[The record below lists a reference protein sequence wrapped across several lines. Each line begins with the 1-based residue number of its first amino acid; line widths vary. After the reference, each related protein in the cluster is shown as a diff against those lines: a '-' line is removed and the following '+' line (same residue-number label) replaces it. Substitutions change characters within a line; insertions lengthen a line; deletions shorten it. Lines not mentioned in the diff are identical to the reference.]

1 MLNDPVLVDD
11 WHPVCR
17 GSDVGEGE
25 VLATRLLDEDL
36 VIWRDKGTVLAWR
49 DLCVHRGTRL
59 SLGSVED
66 SRLVCPYHGWNY
78 DAEGQC
84 VRIPAHPEARIPSKA
99 RVQTYQAREQYGL
112 VWVALGALDRD
123 VPPYPD
129 WDDDGFRKVLCG
141 PYELDAGG
149 PRTIE
154 NFLDIAHLS
163 FLHDGILGDSL
174 APEIPDYTV
183 VVDTEGI
190 VAKGVGCVSPKIHGT
205 GGEMVLWTYRVF
217 RPLTAYLVSENEGPK
232 YSVALFV
239 APRDTL
245 RSTCWIYLGLDTPV
259 DDTDEELE
267 SWQNSVTFADVPIV
281 QSQRPELL
289 PLDLQAELH
298 LKSDRLAVA
307 YRRWLGD
314 LGVTFS
320 TA

>member
-1 MLNDPVLVDD
+1 M
-11 WHPVCR
+11 
-17 GSDVGEGE
+17 
-25 VLATRLLDEDL
+25 
-36 VIWRDKGTVLAWR
+36 
-49 DLCVHRGTRL
+49 
-59 SLGSVED
+59 
-66 SRLVCPYHGWNY
+66 
-78 DAEGQC
+78 
-84 VRIPAHPEARIPSKA
+84 A

-112 VWVALGALDRD
+112 VWVSLGAPDREI
-123 VPPYPD
+123 PPYPD
-129 WDDDGFRKVLCG
+129 WSKDNYRKVFCG

-163 FLHDGILGDSL
+163 FVHDGILGDSL

-183 VVDTEGI
+183 NLGAEGI
-190 VAKGVGCVSPKIHGT
+190 VANGVGCYSPKIHGT

-217 RPLTAYLVSENEGPK
+217 RPLTAYLVSENDGPK
-232 YSVALFV
+232 YSLMLFV
-239 APRDTL
+239 TPRDTL
-245 RSTCWIYLGLDTPV
+245 QSTGWMYLAFDTPV
-259 DDTDEELE
+259 EDSDEDLQN
-267 SWQNSVTFADVPIV
+267 WQDSVTFQDVPIV

-298 LKSDRLAVA
+298 LKSERLAVA